1 MSYMNKKNFLAVPF
15 LLINGVVIFA
25 ALFKG
30 LQISLGYYPLSG
42 LREITLANYKQILTD
57 PFFQKS
63 LGYSCYLAL
72 TATFLSLLLGVAL
85 SFLLLKVKSPWLHT
99 IIRLPIS
106 LPHIIVALMIM
117 QLVSQSGIISRFLFQ
132 LGLIKEIGQ
141 FPLLI
146 HDTGGIGIILVFLYK
161 EIPYVAVTTLAILQQ
176 LQLGYIEVAKNLGAS
191 NLRIFFSV
199 ILPMIQKTLTTL
211 FIILFC
217 FTFASFEV
225 PFLLGNPSKQ
235 TVALTAYDLFTQVD
249 LTTRPQAFA
258 LNLVMSGICLIAVL
272 LALAISR
279 VLPGGRKSS

>member
-1 MSYMNKKNFLAVPF
+1 MNKKTLLAVPF
-15 LLINGVVIFA
+15 LLLNSVVVFA

-30 LQISLGYYPLSG
+30 LQISLGYYPLIG
-42 LREITLANYKQILTD
+42 LREFTLANYQQVLTD

-72 TATFLSLLLGVAL
+72 TATFLSLLLGAL
-85 SFLLLKVKSPWLHT
+85 LAFLLLKVKSPWLHT

-106 LPHIIVALMIM
+106 LPHLIVALMIM
-117 QLVSQSGIISRFLFQ
+117 QLVSQSGIISRFLFH
-132 LGLIKEIGQ
+132 LGVIQEIGQ

-161 EIPYVAVTTLAILQQ
+161 EIPYVAITILAILQQ

-191 NLRIFFSV
+191 NFRIFFSV
-199 ILPMIQKTLTTL
+199 ILPMIQKTIMTL

-225 PFLLGNPSKQ
+225 PFLLGNPSNQ

-258 LNLVMSGICLIAVL
+258 LNFVMSGICLVVSLLVL
-272 LALAISR
+272 VISR
-279 VLPGGRKSS
+279 MSPGGRKSS

>member
-1 MSYMNKKNFLAVPF
+1 MNKKKLFAVPF
-15 LLINGVVIFA
+15 VLINSVVILA

-30 LQISLGYYPLSG
+30 LQISLGYYPLIG
-42 LREITLANYKQILTD
+42 LNQLTLANYRQVLSD

-72 TATFLSLLLGVAL
+72 TATFLSLLLGIGIA
-85 SFLLLKVKSPWLHT
+85 FLLLKVKSSWLHK
-99 IIRLPIS
+99 IISLPIS

-117 QLVSQSGIISRFLFQ
+117 QLIGQSGIISRVCFQ

-146 HDTGGIGIILVFLYK
+146 HDSGGFGIIMVFLYK
-161 EIPYVAVTTLAILQQ
+161 EIPYVAVTTFAILQQ

-191 NLRIFFSV
+191 TLRIFFTV
-199 ILPMIQKTLTTL
+199 ILPMLKKTLITL

-217 FTFASFEV
+217 FTFASFEI
-225 PFLLGNPSKQ
+225 PYLLGNPSNQ
-235 TVALTAYDLFTQVD
+235 TVALTAYDLFTQAD

-258 LNLVMSGICLIAVL
+258 LNLVMSGICLVITVV
-272 LALAISR
+272 ALTISR
-279 VLPGGRKSS
+279 ILPGGRRIS

>member
-1 MSYMNKKNFLAVPF
+1 MNKKKLFAVPF
-15 LLINGVVIFA
+15 VLINSVVILA

-30 LQISLGYYPLSG
+30 LQISLGYYPLIG
-42 LREITLANYKQILTD
+42 LNQLTLANYRQVLSD
-57 PFFQKS
+57 PYFQKS

-72 TATFLSLLLGVAL
+72 TATFLSLLLGIGIA
-85 SFLLLKVKSPWLHT
+85 FLLLKVKSSWLHK
-99 IIRLPIS
+99 IISLPIS

-117 QLVSQSGIISRFLFQ
+117 QLIGQSGIISRVCFQ
-132 LGLIKEIGQ
+132 LGLIKEIGH

-146 HDTGGIGIILVFLYK
+146 HDSGGFGIIMVFLYK

-191 NLRIFFSV
+191 TLRIFFTV
-199 ILPMIQKTLTTL
+199 ILPMFQKILITL

-225 PFLLGNPSKQ
+225 PYLLGNPSNQ
-235 TVALTAYDLFTQVD
+235 TVALTAYDLFTQAD

-258 LNLVMSGICLIAVL
+258 LNLVMSGICLVITVV
-272 LALAISR
+272 ALTISR
-279 VLPGGRKSS
+279 ILPGGRRIS

>member
-1 MSYMNKKNFLAVPF
+1 MNKKKLFAVPF
-15 LLINGVVIFA
+15 VLINSVVILA

-30 LQISLGYYPLSG
+30 LQISLGYYPLIG
-42 LREITLANYKQILTD
+42 LNQLTLANYRQVLSD
-57 PFFQKS
+57 PYFQKS

-72 TATFLSLLLGVAL
+72 TATFLSLLLGIGIA
-85 SFLLLKVKSPWLHT
+85 FLLLKVKSSWLHK
-99 IIRLPIS
+99 IIGLPIS

-117 QLVSQSGIISRFLFQ
+117 QLIGQSGIISRVCFQ

-146 HDTGGIGIILVFLYK
+146 HDSGGFGIIMVFLYK
-161 EIPYVAVTTLAILQQ
+161 EIPYVAVTTFAILQQ

-191 NLRIFFSV
+191 TLRIFFTV
-199 ILPMIQKTLTTL
+199 ILPMLQKTLITL

-225 PFLLGNPSKQ
+225 PYLLGNPSNR
-235 TVALTAYDLFTQVD
+235 TVALTAYDLFTQAD

-258 LNLVMSGICLIAVL
+258 LNLVMSGICLVITVV
-272 LALAISR
+272 ALTISR
-279 VLPGGRKSS
+279 ILPGGRRIS

>member
-1 MSYMNKKNFLAVPF
+1 MNKKKLFAVPF
-15 LLINGVVIFA
+15 VLINSVVILA

-30 LQISLGYYPLSG
+30 LQISLGYYPLIG
-42 LREITLANYKQILTD
+42 LNQLTLANYRQVLSD
-57 PFFQKS
+57 PYFQKS

-72 TATFLSLLLGVAL
+72 TATFLSLLLGIGIA
-85 SFLLLKVKSPWLHT
+85 FLLLKVKSSWLHK
-99 IIRLPIS
+99 IISLPIS

-117 QLVSQSGIISRFLFQ
+117 QLIGQSGIISRVCFQ
-132 LGLIKEIGQ
+132 LGLIKEIGH

-146 HDTGGIGIILVFLYK
+146 HDSGGFGIIMVFLYK

-191 NLRIFFSV
+191 TLRIFFTV
-199 ILPMIQKTLTTL
+199 ILPMFQKTLITL

-225 PFLLGNPSKQ
+225 PYLLGNPSNQ
-235 TVALTAYDLFTQVD
+235 TVALTAYDLFTQAD

-258 LNLVMSGICLIAVL
+258 LNLVMSGICLVITVV
-272 LALAISR
+272 ALTISR
-279 VLPGGRKSS
+279 ILPGGRRIS

>member
-1 MSYMNKKNFLAVPF
+1 MNKKTLLAVPF
-15 LLINGVVIFA
+15 LLLNSVVIFA

-30 LQISLGYYPLSG
+30 LQISLGYYPLIG
-42 LREITLANYKQILTD
+42 LREITLANYQQVLTD

-72 TATFLSLLLGVAL
+72 TATFLSLLLGAL
-85 SFLLLKVKSPWLHT
+85 LAFLLLKVKNPWLHT

-106 LPHIIVALMIM
+106 LPHLIVALMIM
-117 QLVSQSGIISRFLFQ
+117 QLVSQSGIISRFLFH
-132 LGLIKEIGQ
+132 LGVIQEIGQ

-161 EIPYVAVTTLAILQQ
+161 EIPYVAITILAILQQ

-191 NLRIFFSV
+191 NFRIFFSV
-199 ILPMIQKTLTTL
+199 ILPMIQKTIMTL

-225 PFLLGNPSKQ
+225 PFLLGNPSNQ

-258 LNLVMSGICLIAVL
+258 LNFVMSGICLVVSLMVL
-272 LALAISR
+272 VISR
-279 VLPGGRKSS
+279 MSPGGRKSS